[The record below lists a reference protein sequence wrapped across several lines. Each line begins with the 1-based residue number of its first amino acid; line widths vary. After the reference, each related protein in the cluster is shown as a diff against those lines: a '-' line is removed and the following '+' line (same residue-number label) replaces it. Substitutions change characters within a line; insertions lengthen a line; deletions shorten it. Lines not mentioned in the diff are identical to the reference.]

1 MSGGRGFTEK
11 LRLRMN
17 RLGLDTTMAVL
28 LLIPILVFTAF
39 LIAPLATVV
48 VEPLSGPYKFW
59 DLFRDPAMTRLDS
72 TTEFI
77 RIGHITRGNE
87 TVTVVNIRGFN
98 FGVIVNTLLIA
109 TVVTI
114 NATIIGIIVAF
125 VLSRYDFPGKL
136 FFRIL
141 AVVPMLFTP
150 FINAFVISKFFN
162 IQGVFNYLLDDV
174 LGLNL
179 RVIISGMAGVIMA
192 QTMMFWPLAYL
203 NVFASMAQID
213 PSLEEQAENL
223 GSRGF
228 HLFRKVT
235 LPLSLPGIAAGAAIV
250 FIFSMEDLAAPLA
263 FRFQNVISVQ
273 VLLGIKKAVGGSIA
287 PETAALALLLLSMAL
302 AVFLSIRKYVSLRQ
316 YAMMQKGGRWKPR
329 VRRLGPRGLL
339 AVYLLLLPW
348 MIFSAIPQIG
358 VFIYAFSETWTGPL
372 PEGFTLDNFRV
383 ALVEGGEISR
393 IVLNAFKNSVTYALV
408 AVAGIVLLS
417 LTTAYVV
424 SRLRLPGISLLD
436 ALATS
441 PIAIPGLAIATGY
454 LLLFSSG
461 PFRDPESPLYMLNPL
476 GFGPALLFII
486 AYMVRRSPFATR
498 AVFAGLQQT
507 HVSLEEAAMNLG
519 ARRLTVLRRIVVP
532 LVALNLLSGILIS
545 FVYSVAE
552 VSVSVSL
559 GGLKQT
565 QAPLTFVMYDFL
577 YGTTKAAAPHI
588 VAVMAL
594 MIMGVQL
601 AVITLVNMSMKQR
614 FAIIGV

>member
-1 MSGGRGFTEK
+1 MPGGRGFADRI
-11 LRLRMN
+11 RLYLN

-28 LLIPILVFTAF
+28 LIIPILVFTAF
-39 LIAPLATVV
+39 LIAPLASVV
-48 VEPLSGPYKFW
+48 VEPLSGPYKLW
-59 DLFRDPAMTRLDS
+59 DLFRDPKMTRLWS
-72 TTEFI
+72 STEFV
-77 RIGHITRGNE
+77 RVGHLTRGDE
-87 TVTVVNIRGFN
+87 TITVINIRGFN
-98 FGVIVNTLLIA
+98 FGTIVNTLLIA
-109 TVVTI
+109 TIVTI

-136 FFRIL
+136 FFRVF

-179 RVIISGMAGVIMA
+179 RIIVTGSAGVIMA

-263 FRFQNVISVQ
+263 FRFQDVISVQ

-302 AVFLSIRKYVSLRQ
+302 VVFLAIRKYVSLRQ

-348 MIFSAIPQIG
+348 MLFSAIPQIG
-358 VFIYAFSETWTGPL
+358 VFIYAFSERWTGPL
-372 PEGFTLDNFRV
+372 PEGLTLDNFRV
-383 ALVEGGEISR
+383 ALFEGGEISR
-393 IVLNAFKNSVTYALV
+393 IVLNAFRNSVTYALI

-424 SRLRLPGISLLD
+424 SRLRIPGISLLD

-461 PFRDPESPLYMLNPL
+461 PFRDPDSVLYMLNPL

-519 ARRLTVLRRIVVP
+519 AKRLTVLRRIVVP

-559 GGLKQT
+559 GGLKQA

-601 AVITLVNMSMKQR
+601 AVITLVNIIMKQR